1 MIDSRSRNRRR
12 RRKESKMRNERHRC
26 GASWKVHAELS
37 RRPFVLASLDHRSHL
52 PDLFLLFL
60 LFFLSTSKRP
70 SSLFSLLLLPFF
82 PFSSSR
88 SNDTATGGSI
98 LSRFVA
104 VHLRIDLS
112 VGRFQRK
119 EVEARCLSLIPWPSA
134 ERVKL
139 VIVFITKA
147 GVAVFDRC
155 HLVSRSFRS

>member
-60 LFFLSTSKRP
+60 FFFYPPLKDHPPYFLFFFLFFL
-70 SSLFSLLLLPFF
+70 
-82 PFSSSR
+82 FSSTR

>member
-12 RRKESKMRNERHRC
+12 RRKESKMRNERHHC

-37 RRPFVLASLDHRSHL
+37 RRPFVLASLDHPSHL

-60 LFFLSTSKRP
+60 FFLSASKRP
-70 SSLFSLLLLPFF
+70 SSLFSLLIPFF
-82 PFSSSR
+82 FFPSSR

-104 VHLRIDLS
+104 VHLRMDLS

-119 EVEARCLSLIPWPSA
+119 EVEARCLSLIRWPSA